1 MKLNNLLLT
10 TYFFCCCFTCIDEL
24 QAQVG
29 MNTSAPLASAVLDL
43 ESTNKGFLPP
53 RMTVEQMNA
62 IDSPATGLVVYCTN
76 CEPRP
81 GPYHFNGTDFVHFSN
96 ASQSSSLSS
105 LDCSAPTNTG
115 TLYALYPSLNTSS
128 QVSFTVS
135 EGGIFSG
142 VSIPSTGVLGLQA
155 VVFSRNLPTAST
167 GNLDVYI
174 TGTPSSVGTATFPFS
189 FGGRDCS
196 IERTVLTAPVV
207 GSLNCAAATDATRV
221 RLWSGYDRTLDVN
234 IPYTAGNGEPYPL
247 TGRDTFPSRGVTGL
261 TATILPG
268 TLANGSGTIQ
278 VRITGTPSGAGNAV
292 FDLDFGLQNC
302 TLVRAVSNPQIIFGI
317 PVQRILYG
325 SSVHNTD
332 GDINAVL
339 AANGAVYGDLVSATK
354 LISIMTNG
362 SSVRSFNT
370 LSYAVGFSPATNYSS
385 DADHVFGYNA
395 LYYRNGGN
403 GRFASL
409 NFSNGGSD
417 FTTTSST
424 RYYVIFLEY

>member
-53 RMTVEQMNA
+53 RMTYAQMTA
-62 IDSPATGLVVYCTN
+62 IASPATGLVVYCTN
-76 CEPRP
+76 CEPLP
-81 GPYHFNGTDFVHFSN
+81 GLYHFNGTDFVHFSN
-96 ASQSSSLSS
+96 GSQSSSLSS
-105 LDCSAPTNTG
+105 LDCSAPINTG
-115 TLYALYPSLNTSS
+115 TLYDQFPSVSTS

-135 EGGIFSG
+135 EGGIFSN

-155 VVFSRNLPTAST
+155 FVFSRNLPTAST

-174 TGTPSSVGTATFPFS
+174 TGTPSSVGTATFRFS

-196 IERTVLTAPVV
+196 IERTVLPTPLV

-278 VRITGTPSGAGNAV
+278 VRITGTPSGAGNAS
-292 FDLDFGLQNC
+292 FDLDFGAQTC
-302 TLVRAVSNPQIIFGI
+302 TLTRNVTTPITINGVTFDRAVSKVYRFTASGMAYFQANVYPAGTIDQ
-317 PVQRILYG
+317 
-325 SSVHNTD
+325 
-332 GDINAVL
+332 DIVTIGELNA
-339 AANGAVYGDLVSATK
+339 
-354 LISIMTNG
+354 IMG
-362 SSVRSFNT
+362 GRSFNNLASLTGIT
-370 LSYAVGFSPATNYSS
+370 LPTNPGGLFDVAFAPTNRWYYQYSSQRNNAPFSYSPSNGYATAVGGG
-385 DADHVFGYNA
+385 DVVLVFLLKY
-395 LYYRNGGN
+395 
-403 GRFASL
+403 
-409 NFSNGGSD
+409 
-417 FTTTSST
+417 
-424 RYYVIFLEY
+424 